1 MKNPRICSV
10 LIILLVAGFVSGQQP
25 TPLPTPPAPPRLTA
39 TPESQDDVVRISTNL
54 VQVDV
59 VVTKDG
65 KPVTDLAADDF
76 EILEDDKPQ
85 QITNFSYISN
95 IGVNGT
101 PGEKSR
107 GKLDKTSL
115 LPPAPLR
122 VEEARRTIAIVVDD
136 LALTMPGIS
145 RVK

>member
-25 TPLPTPPAPPRLTA
+25 APLPTPPPTPPRLTTA
-39 TPESQDDVVRISTNL
+39 PESQDDVVRISTNL

-76 EILEDDKPQ
+76 EILEDDKPR

-95 IGVNGT
+95 IGVNGE

-107 GKLDKTSL
+107 GKLDKTNL
-115 LPPAPLR
+115 LPPAPLK
-122 VEEARRTIAIVVDD
+122 VEDAR
-136 LALTMPGIS
+136 
-145 RVK
+145 